1 MEPHKL
7 DFVQFTIVQLILC
20 LVQLPL
26 CSLIVQ
32 LSLCSLLCAVALG
45 RSSLHCAVDFVLQAV
60 DFVDRTAL
68 CGSML
73 EHSDLG
79 FAKLLDRAVCCACV
93 VVQLVCVPVH
103 CCRPV
108 AVCSA
113 FL

>member
-1 MEPHKL
+1 MQLPWAGAVCI
-7 DFVQFTIVQLILC
+7 VQFAFAVD
-20 LVQLPL
+20 L

-32 LSLCSLLCAVALG
+32 LSLCSLL
-45 RSSLHCAVDFVLQAV
+45 CAVDFVLQAV